1 MKDLSLL
8 NELEQKVRQLISS
21 LQKEREN
28 KATSN
33 NVSKESQKLSKIEAK
48 ISNVV
53 KLIEQLENS

>member
-28 KATSN
+28 NVASN

>member
-21 LQKEREN
+21 LQKEREKN
-28 KATSN
+28 VASN

>member
-28 KATSN
+28 NVASN

-48 ISNVV
+48 ISNVF